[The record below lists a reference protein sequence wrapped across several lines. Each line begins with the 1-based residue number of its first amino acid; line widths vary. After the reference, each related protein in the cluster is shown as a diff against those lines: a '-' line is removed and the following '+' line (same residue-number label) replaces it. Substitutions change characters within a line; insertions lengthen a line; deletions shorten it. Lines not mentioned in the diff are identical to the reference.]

1 MVKGIIVKIL
11 SVIIT
16 LLLVISFLA
25 LLDILAA
32 VAIEN
37 AIDGNPD
44 AWQAF
49 FAINL
54 FQSLINI
61 FTQTLKMVVSIPFY
75 VAGLV
80 SIGEHLAVLGQSLLG
95 LLLSFLFFCLN
106 LIFGLGGFFFS
117 ILKLLLGLL
126 PFTNIPSDATVITL
140 GMMLGWELTAQ
151 PDWLWWLPYTT
162 FEYFYNLPLITHNLL
177 AGLGSKIAETLTVE
191 VPLASH
197 IFWLDIV
204 ELGFVPSWT
213 NFLIETVTLIPQPQH
228 AYTRIDY
235 FSSIVE
241 FDPLN
246 CQFMVDISIER

>member
-1 MVKGIIVKIL
+1 MVKGVFVKIL
-11 SVIIT
+11 SVILT
-16 LLLVISFLA
+16 LLIIISILA

-75 VAGLV
+75 VAGLAD
-80 SIGEHLAVLGQSLLG
+80 IGAHLLVLGQSILG
-95 LLLSFLFFCLN
+95 LLLSLLFFCLN
-106 LIFGLGGFFFS
+106 LIFGLGGFFFN

-126 PFTNIPSDATVITL
+126 PFTNIPGDATIITV
-140 GMMLGWELTAQ
+140 GMMLGWEEFVK
-151 PDWLWWLPYTT
+151 PDWLWWLPRATY
-162 FEYFYNLPLITHNLL
+162 EYFYRLPLITQNLL
-177 AGLGSKIAETLTVE
+177 AGLGSKISETLNVQ
-191 VPLASH
+191 VPLASQ

-204 ELGFVPSWT
+204 ELGYVPSWT
-213 NFLIETVTLIPQPQH
+213 DFLIEAVTLIPQPQH
-228 AYTRIDY
+228 SVTRIDY

-246 CQFMVDISIER
+246 CQFMVDISITR